1 MKKSK
6 LVRLGLLAATSLVVM
21 ACDDNQPQEIR
32 HCVNEQGVVV
42 DESFCAPLDNPD
54 GGDPSDSGLTVAT
67 DDAGN
72 PIVVP
77 RTTVVVPDG
86 PPVFL
91 FYHWYYGGGYTRP
104 LAPGTRIIINGR
116 GYGSW
121 RPSPGRVY
129 VSPRGGS
136 WSLGGGGSSIGR
148 GGFGGTGRGFSGG
161 GVGS

>member
-6 LVRLGLLAATSLVVM
+6 VVTLGLLAATALVVM
-21 ACDDNQPQEIR
+21 ACDDQPAQEIR

-42 DESFCAPLDNPD
+42 DESLCAPLDDPDAGD
-54 GGDPSDSGLTVAT
+54 GGYTVAD

-77 RTTVVVPDG
+77 RQQSSGV
-86 PPVFL
+86 PVFL
-91 FYHWYYGGGYTRP
+91 FYHWYYGGGYARP
-104 LAPGTRIIINGR
+104 LVPGTRIIVNGS

-129 VSPRGGS
+129 TSPRGVSVGEGFHGS
-136 WSLGGGGSSIGR
+136 GIGR

-161 GVGS
+161 GGAGE